1 MYFVSTTPSSQT
13 DSDFDALPPWTFLSN
28 HAHVLICIA
37 KNSEIRLSE
46 IAKLVGIRER
56 TVHRIV
62 HELSDDGYISVIKDG
77 RKNTYEINLDRPL
90 RHPLEA
96 SQNIQVI
103 IEPLLKKVRGRA

>member
-1 MYFVSTTPSSQT
+1 MSTKVGSNLDEVPS
-13 DSDFDALPPWTFLSN
+13 WTFLSN

-37 KNSEIRLSE
+37 KDPEIRLSE
-46 IAKLVGIRER
+46 IAELVGIRER

-77 RKNTYEINLDRPL
+77 RKNSYEINLNRPL

-96 SQNIQVI
+96 SHNIQVI
-103 IEPLLKKVRGRA
+103 IEPLLKKIRSRA

>member
-1 MYFVSTTPSSQT
+1 MFYMSTKVDSNAEEVPS
-13 DSDFDALPPWTFLSN
+13 WTFLSN

-37 KNSEIRLSE
+37 KDPEIRLSE
-46 IAKLVGIRER
+46 IAELVGIRER

-77 RKNTYEINLDRPL
+77 RKNSYEINLNRPL

-96 SQNIQVI
+96 SHNIQVI
-103 IEPLLKKVRGRA
+103 IEPLLKKIRSRA

>member
-1 MYFVSTTPSSQT
+1 MFYMSTKADSNFEEVPS
-13 DSDFDALPPWTFLSN
+13 WTFLSN

-37 KNSEIRLSE
+37 KDPEIRLSE
-46 IAKLVGIRER
+46 IAEFVGIRER

-77 RKNTYEINLDRPL
+77 RKNSYEINLNRPL

-96 SQNIQVI
+96 SHNIQVI
-103 IEPLLKKVRGRA
+103 IEPLLKKIRSRA